1 VARNE
6 MRALPT
12 AQSTILVQN
21 SGIMKS
27 SLKGALLSGLI
38 FPGLG
43 QVILKHYTRGIA
55 LMLTV
60 LIGLFVIV
68 VKAVQH
74 ALTIL
79 EAIES
84 QSRALDMS
92 TISSTAMQVTTSSD
106 SLVFNLLS
114 LLIIFCW
121 IIGVVDAYR
130 SGRKTD
136 IKDRLVSQASSGND
150 S

>member
-1 VARNE
+1 
-6 MRALPT
+6 
-12 AQSTILVQN
+12 
-21 SGIMKS
+21 MKS
-27 SLKGALLSGLI
+27 SFKGALLSGLV

-43 QVILKHYTRGIA
+43 QVVLKHYTRGIA

-60 LIGLFVIV
+60 LISLFVIV

-74 ALTIL
+74 AFTIL

-84 QSRALDMS
+84 QSGAIDMS
-92 TISSTAMQVTTSSD
+92 TISSAAMQVTTSSD
-106 SLVFNLLS
+106 SLVFNLLL

-130 SGRKTD
+130 SGRKID
-136 IKDRLVSQASSGND
+136 IKDRLASQASSGND

>member
-1 VARNE
+1 
-6 MRALPT
+6 
-12 AQSTILVQN
+12 
-21 SGIMKS
+21 
-27 SLKGALLSGLI
+27 
-38 FPGLG
+38 
-43 QVILKHYTRGIA
+43 
-55 LMLTV
+55 MLTV
-60 LIGLFVIV
+60 LISLFVIV